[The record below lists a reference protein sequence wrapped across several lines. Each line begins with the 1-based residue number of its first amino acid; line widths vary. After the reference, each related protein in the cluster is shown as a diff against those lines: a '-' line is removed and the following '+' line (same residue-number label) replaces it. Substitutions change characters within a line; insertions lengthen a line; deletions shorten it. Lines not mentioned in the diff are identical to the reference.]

1 MTESMQTGPVDAGP
15 DPAEVRWPPPGLER
29 LQGDLVRVAIRA
41 ALGGG
46 ILVVPLLFV
55 LGRRLDFAT
64 LGPFADAWWVTVV
77 LAIVGL
83 TFAAD
88 ALVRT
93 MTLMRRVSR
102 ALQQGYDFETIKLV
116 VVDADRDMGFLIT
129 GGRYFSEVDGKEREA
144 IASLR
149 VFSVTMY
156 AAAGIWLPNA
166 LAVCIL
172 LGARGWITPATLWM
186 TTALPAAA
194 LYVFAAV
201 AGTVASSRVRRAR
214 RSWYRR
220 SWAADL
226 ASEEARA
233 WREDAPPRADLRRG
247 RLDDASLGRV
257 LRRGAVVMGA
267 LAALIAVPIL
277 TLVPTAAVG
286 PVLTE
291 LAVPGFDNVR
301 ARGARAEA
309 LRSYRVPVDGSVRP
323 GEAGRLLHDLSYV
336 GTDREPPRGE
346 AEPSRR
352 VARPWLPD
360 LDEENPTGLRAVEW
374 PDSLFAVVARGL
386 SDPQRA
392 YLNRI
397 AAHPAR
403 ADLSRLAHAGAVD
416 IAGGRYVDPLPRDL
430 TLVEV
435 PIPRFNELRAAVY
448 SHIGAAAAALVDGRP
463 ERAEELVSEV
473 VSLGFLLGDDGPTIM
488 DNLTGYSLVE
498 EGAAAM
504 AGLYEATGQ
513 TEEAERLSA
522 LRAATDGAVARAR
535 FRYPEGAEA
544 WVRSLPAMVADTS
557 VARGL
562 RWEIFIGITTLT
574 PCINLQ
580 RLVFGPD
587 QEYWDFVNGA
597 YDDLVEWRSED
608 GLFER
613 ARGGWFGST
622 EDRRASFLGR
632 ILSVSMRTGEG
643 TCGEVVRQLEA
654 QEALF

>member
-1 MTESMQTGPVDAGP
+1 MES
-15 DPAEVRWPPPGLER
+15 DPGGSATDSSGVRWPPPGLER
-29 LQGDLVRVAIRA
+29 LQGDLVRVAARA

-55 LGRRLDFAT
+55 LGRDLEFAT

-77 LAIVGL
+77 LAILGL
-83 TFAAD
+83 TVAAD

-93 MTLMRRVSR
+93 MTLMRRVSK

-116 VVDADRDMGFLIT
+116 VTDAERDMGFLMT
-129 GGRYFSEVDGKEREA
+129 GSRYFSEVDGKEREA

-156 AAAGIWLPNA
+156 AVAGIWLPNA
-166 LAVCIL
+166 LAVCII
-172 LGARGWITPATLWM
+172 LGARGWISPGSLWM

-214 RSWYRR
+214 RSWYHR
-220 SWAADL
+220 SWVADL
-226 ASEEARA
+226 TSEEARA
-233 WREDAPPRADLRRG
+233 WREDAPPREDLHRG
-247 RLDDASLGRV
+247 SVDDASLGRL

-286 PVLTE
+286 PVLAE
-291 LAVPGFDNVR
+291 LAVPGFDNVSS
-301 ARGARAEA
+301 RGARAEA
-309 LRSYRVPVDGSVRP
+309 LRSYRVPVDESVTP
-323 GEAGRLLHDLSYV
+323 GEAGRLLHDLSYA
-336 GTDREPPRGE
+336 GTDRTPPEGE

-352 VARPWLPD
+352 IAVPWLPEID
-360 LDEENPTGLRAVEW
+360 DSNPTGMQPFEW
-374 PDSLFAVVARGL
+374 PDSLFTVVARGVT
-386 SDPQRA
+386 DEQRA
-392 YLNRI
+392 FLDRI

-403 ADLSRLAHAGAVD
+403 ADLSRLAHAGAID
-416 IAGGRYVDPLPRDL
+416 IASGRYVDPLPRDL
-430 TLVEV
+430 TLVNM
-435 PIPRFNELRAAVY
+435 PIPRFSEFRDATY
-448 SHIGAAAAALVDGRP
+448 SHIAAAAAALADGRT

-473 VSLGFLLGDDGPTIM
+473 VSLGFLLGDDGPTLM

-498 EGAAAM
+498 EGAVALGDLYAAT
-504 AGLYEATGQ
+504 ARAV
-513 TEEAERLSA
+513 EAERLSA
-522 LRAATDGAVARAR
+522 LRAAADGAVARAR
-535 FRYPEGAEA
+535 FRYPDGAEA
-544 WVRSLPAMVADTS
+544 WVRSLPAMVSDTS

-597 YDDLVEWRSED
+597 YDDLVEWPSED

-613 ARGGWFGST
+613 ARAGWFGST
-622 EDRRASFLGR
+622 TAEGGSIVGR

-643 TCGEVVRQLEA
+643 TCGEVVRTLEA

>member
-1 MTESMQTGPVDAGP
+1 MTESIESAPGEGVADVA
-15 DPAEVRWPPPGLER
+15 VRWPPPGLER
-29 LQGDLVRVAIRA
+29 LQGDLVRVAVRA

-55 LGRRLDFAT
+55 LGRNLAFAT

-77 LAIVGL
+77 MAILGL
-83 TFAAD
+83 TVAAD

-93 MTLMRRVSR
+93 MTLMRRVSK

-116 VVDADRDMGFLIT
+116 VTDADRDMGFLIT
-129 GGRYFSEVDGKEREA
+129 GSRYFSEVDGKEREA

-156 AAAGIWLPNA
+156 AVAGIWLPNA
-166 LAVCIL
+166 LAICIL
-172 LGARGWITPATLWM
+172 LGAHGWITPSGLWM
-186 TTALPAAA
+186 VTALPAAA

-214 RSWYRR
+214 RSWYQQP
-220 SWAADL
+220 WAADL
-226 ASEEARA
+226 ASEEAKA
-233 WREDAPPRADLRRG
+233 WREGAPPREALRRG
-247 RLDDASLGRV
+247 NLDDASIGRV
-257 LRRGAVVMGA
+257 LRRGAVAIGA
-267 LAALIAVPIL
+267 LAAVVAVPIL

-291 LAVPGFDNVR
+291 LAVPGFDNVG
-301 ARGARAEA
+301 ARSARAEA
-309 LRSYRVPVDGSVRP
+309 LRSYRAPVEGSVTP
-323 GEAGRLLHDLSYV
+323 AEAGRLLHDLSYV
-336 GTDREPPRGE
+336 GTDQEPPRGE

-352 VARPWLPD
+352 IVEPWLPQI
-360 LDEENPTGLRAVEW
+360 DEDNPTGVHPVDW
-374 PDSLFAVVARGL
+374 PDSLFAIVARGL
-386 SDPQRA
+386 TDEQRDF
-392 YLNRI
+392 LEQI

-403 ADLSRLAHAGAVD
+403 DDLSRLARAGAIDV
-416 IAGGRYVDPLPRDL
+416 ASGRYVDPLPRDL
-430 TLVEV
+430 TLVNM
-435 PIPRFNELRAAVY
+435 PIPRFTEFRDAVY
-448 SHIGAAAAALVDGRP
+448 SHVGAAAAALAAGRP

-473 VSLGFLLGDDGPTIM
+473 VSLGFLLGDDGPTLI

-498 EGAAAM
+498 EGASSL
-504 AGLYEATGQ
+504 AGLYAATGQ
-513 TEEAERLSA
+513 SEEAARLSA
-522 LRAATDGAVARAR
+522 LRAAADGAVSRAR
-535 FRYPEGAEA
+535 FQYPSGAEA
-544 WVRSLPAMVADTS
+544 WLRSLPAMVADSS

-562 RWEIFIGITTLT
+562 RWELFIGITTLT

-587 QEYWDFVNGA
+587 EEYWEFVNGA
-597 YDDLVEWRSED
+597 YDDLVEWPSED
-608 GLFER
+608 ALFER
-613 ARGGWFGST
+613 ARVGWFGSMND
-622 EDRRASFLGR
+622 ESGSFLGR